1 MGAVVLVAFLPRLLF
16 ADDFQ
21 VPAPYTSCTEECPG
35 NALFGLDS
43 QPAFVDAV
51 LQPGGALLAVAVM
64 VAVLLRLRERTRDA
78 TSLARRLLLPVL
90 VVGAARAALLALGF
104 VLREADPSTF
114 YVGFVS
120 WSLALAVPAVSVA
133 FLFTAFRWRL
143 FAADALERFAERA
156 TGAPD
161 VPALRRSVAEAFGDP
176 MLEILLPHP
185 SAPGAW
191 VDSAGRLLRERPP
204 GEGQTLSEV
213 RRRGQLIAAIVHDRA
228 LDSDPRLVEAATAM
242 AAVVLD
248 NARLAEEAST
258 ATREVRR
265 SRARI
270 AASAERERRRI
281 ERDLHDGAQQRLVA
295 LRIELELA
303 EELVR
308 RDPERGADRLRVL
321 EHEVDE
327 ALDELRA
334 LAHGVYPPVLADQGL
349 AEAVRAATRGSP
361 IRVQVEAVDV
371 GRYRPEVESAAYFC
385 VMEALQNVLKHAVGA
400 HRVTVSLDG
409 ARAGLR
415 FSVRDDGAGFDGP
428 IRPGAGVTNMRDRLA
443 AVGGELELSSTPGV
457 GTTVRG
463 SVPSPA
469 EPRI

>member
-1 MGAVVLVAFLPRLLF
+1 
-16 ADDFQ
+16 
-21 VPAPYTSCTEECPG
+21 
-35 NALFGLDS
+35 
-43 QPAFVDAV
+43 
-51 LQPGGALLAVAVM
+51 
-64 VAVLLRLRERTRDA
+64 
-78 TSLARRLLLPVL
+78 
-90 VVGAARAALLALGF
+90 
-104 VLREADPSTF
+104 
-114 YVGFVS
+114 
-120 WSLALAVPAVSVA
+120 VSVA

-204 GEGQTLSEV
+204 GEGRTLSEV
-213 RRRGQLIAAIVHDRA
+213 RRRGQVVAAIVHDSA
-228 LDSDPRLVEAATAM
+228 LASDPRLVEAATAM

-258 ATREVRR
+258 ATREVQR
-265 SRARI
+265 SRARL
-270 AASAERERRRI
+270 AASADRERRRI

-308 RDPERGADRLRVL
+308 RDPARGADRLHVL

-349 AEAVRAATRGSP
+349 AEALRAATRGSP
-361 IRVQVEAVDV
+361 LRVHIQVEEL
-371 GRYRPEVESAAYFC
+371 GRYTPEVESAVYFC
-385 VMEALQNVLKHAVGA
+385 VMEAVQNALKHAVGA
-400 HRVTVSLDG
+400 HRVTVRLDG

-415 FSVRDDGAGFDGP
+415 FSVRDDGAGFEGAV
-428 IRPGAGVTNMRDRLA
+428 RPGAGVTNMRDRVA
-443 AVGGELELSSTPGV
+443 SVGGELELSSTPSV

-463 SVPSPA
+463 WVPSPA